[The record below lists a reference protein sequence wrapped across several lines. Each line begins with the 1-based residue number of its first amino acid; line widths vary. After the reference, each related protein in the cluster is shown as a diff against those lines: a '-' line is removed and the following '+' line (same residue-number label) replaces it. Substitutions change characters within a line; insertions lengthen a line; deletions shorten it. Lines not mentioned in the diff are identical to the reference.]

1 MEDSDY
7 EKKTNG
13 VARAF
18 ERYTQQEVDLILS
31 LVPKHSNVRNLA
43 KSLGRTRD
51 AIYVVYHY
59 AYSGKWLKRDLA
71 AMEEY
76 QDNVITK
83 IAKAK
88 KKSGI
93 FIGHEPP

>member
-1 MEDSDY
+1 MKKKSD
-7 EKKTNG
+7 G
-13 VARAF
+13 IVRAF
-18 ERYTQQEVDLILS
+18 ERYSQQEVNLILS
-31 LVPKHSNVRNLA
+31 LVPTYTNVKNLA
-43 KSLGRTRD
+43 KSLGRSDD

-71 AMEEY
+71 GMEEH

-88 KKSGI
+88 KKYGI
-93 FIGHEPP
+93 FIGYEPG